1 MCARSLALAALAAT
15 VLAACQS
22 SPPPAP
28 PVKVGEGPRAQ
39 GFDPRRAWVHVE
51 ALAAIGPRSMGSE
64 GAVRARAY
72 LTQQLQELDLEV
84 VEQRVQIAMPEDE
97 PFDVVNVAGRIPG
110 ESDDAIVIAA
120 AYDTRAV
127 GSFEYLG
134 VNEAASGPAVI
145 LEMARVLAENPLPYT
160 TWIVFL
166 DGEAPLSSD
175 LPPAHYGARSLGM
188 RLSQEGV
195 LDQIRLALLI
205 GSACDPELR
214 IARDLLSRRIY
225 REEFWRAA
233 ARLGHT
239 DAFAAAD
246 YESTDASHVA
256 LSDLGLRRV
265 VALVDT
271 SFGGDEPPGV
281 YAGTADDD
289 LEHCSV
295 DSLEIVGSVSLEGL
309 ATISKRLAKIDRFA
323 ESPVSEAQSLAWDT
337 LDASSRSELPGS
349 QPEQAE
355 EPGAASLPGAPDD
368 GEGPTAEAPQG
379 GAPEAADQPKEAAT
393 AEASESGASQVEPE
407 TSPAPAPSEK
417 PE

>member
-1 MCARSLALAALAAT
+1 
-15 VLAACQS
+15 
-22 SPPPAP
+22 
-28 PVKVGEGPRAQ
+28 
-39 GFDPRRAWVHVE
+39 
-51 ALAAIGPRSMGSE
+51 
-64 GAVRARAY
+64 
-72 LTQQLQELDLEV
+72 
-84 VEQRVQIAMPEDE
+84 
-97 PFDVVNVAGRIPG
+97 VVNLAGRIPG
-110 ESDDAIVIAA
+110 ESDDTIVIAA

-175 LPPAHYGARSLGM
+175 RPPAHYGARSLGL
-188 RLSQEGV
+188 RLSKEEV

-205 GSACDPELR
+205 GSACDPELH

-233 ARLGHT
+233 ARLGHAE
-239 DAFAAAD
+239 AFEATD
-246 YESTDASHVA
+246 YESTDAGHVA
-256 LSDLGLRRV
+256 LSDLGLSRV

-281 YAGTADDD
+281 YAGTADDA
-289 LEHCSV
+289 LAHCSV
-295 DSLEIVGSVSLEGL
+295 DSLGIVGSVPLEGL

-323 ESPVSEAQSLAWDT
+323 ESPISEAQSLAWDT
-337 LDASSRSELPGS
+337 LNASSRDEPPAP

-355 EPGAASLPGAPDD
+355 EPGAASPPGAPEN

-379 GAPEAADQPKEAAT
+379 GAPEAADQPKEAET
-393 AEASESGASQVEPE
+393 AQASESDASEVEPE
-407 TSPAPAPSEK
+407 TSPAPAPPEK